1 MPERFRKSDTPKITN
16 PPTFVSARP
25 PSTPDAV
32 LPEAVAQQTQAKLK
46 SLIEGISQI
55 ILGKQEV
62 IRLAVTCLLARGHLL
77 FEDQP
82 GVGKTLLSQALA
94 QSLGLQFR
102 RVQFTSDLLPA
113 DILGASIYDREAGS
127 FVFHPGPVFTQVL
140 LADEINRATPKT
152 QSALLEA
159 MEEGRVTS
167 DGITHSLPQ
176 PFFVIATQ
184 NPSSQIGTFMLPESQ
199 LDRFLMRLA
208 LGVPDRTA
216 ERAILQGQDRR
227 EMLKAM
233 PEILPWAE
241 MQQMQ
246 LQARQV
252 HVSAPLLDY
261 VQDVLAAS
269 RASGRGL
276 SPRGGL
282 ALLNAA
288 RAWALLQGRT
298 MVLPED
304 VQDVG
309 AAVMSHRLEGDGE
322 TALRLLEE
330 TPIP

>member
-1 MPERFRKSDTPKITN
+1 M
-16 PPTFVSARP
+16 SARP
-25 PSTPDAV
+25 ITPTDAT
-32 LPEAVAQQTQAKLK
+32 LPESVARQAQASLQKLIDG
-46 SLIEGISQI
+46 LSQI
-55 ILGKQEV
+55 ILGKQDV
-62 IRLAVTCLLARGHLL
+62 IRLAVSCLLARGHLL

-94 QSLGLQFR
+94 QALGLQFR
-102 RVQFTSDLLPA
+102 RVQFTSDMLPA

-127 FVFHPGPVFTQVL
+127 FVFHQGPVFTQVL
-140 LADEINRATPKT
+140 LGDEINRATPKT

-159 MEEGRVTS
+159 MEEGKVTS
-167 DGITHSLPQ
+167 DGVTHALPQ

-208 LGVPDRTA
+208 LGVPDRAA
-216 ERAILQGQDRR
+216 ERSILQGQDRR
-227 EMLKAM
+227 EMLKSM
-233 PEILPWAE
+233 TEILPWSE

-246 LQARQV
+246 VQARQV

-261 VQDVLAAS
+261 VQDLLAAS
-269 RASGRGL
+269 RAEGHGL

-288 RAWALLQGRT
+288 KAWALMQGRA

-309 AAVMSHRLEGDGE
+309 VAVMAHRIEGDGE
-322 TALRLLEE
+322 TARRLLEE
-330 TPIP
+330 TVIP